1 MLNCLFFRIFS
12 SVSFV
17 SLYQTKAQRSG
28 FCLELRSKGAER
40 VMLSPA
46 RRYTRSGLCDEVVG
60 MGFCPIFGIWQDA
73 GTPATSQMR
82 CWLLRRHKLHIPRPA
97 ASGRSR
103 PFRCAS
109 SQNRNRVAGLRF
121 CIFCARRRNVGFSCC
136 AAHTP
141 RSLLGKPHT
150 AATRASR
157 HGAGARH
164 TRRVDRADCFH
175 GQKIGTIGTFKGNP
189 PFAVAAVGI
198 RQNPFFS

>member
-40 VMLSPA
+40 GMPSPA

-60 MGFCPIFGIWQDA
+60 VGFCPIFGIWQDA

-82 CWLLRRHKLHIPRPA
+82 CWLLPNGRIFPA
-97 ASGRSR
+97 A
-103 PFRCAS
+103 
-109 SQNRNRVAGLRF
+109 AGLLCVGSAY
-121 CIFCARRRNVGFSCC
+121 CIRIFLRCPHVGATWALLCC
-136 AAHTP
+136 RAHT
-141 RSLLGKPHT
+141 RSLPGKPHT

-157 HGAGARH
+157 RRTVPAVEGCKDANRSRRYPLALLLRQTPEPLVGAALRKNAEISLCNFQ
-164 TRRVDRADCFH
+164 R
-175 GQKIGTIGTFKGNP
+175 P
-189 PFAVAAVGI
+189 L
-198 RQNPFFS
+198 